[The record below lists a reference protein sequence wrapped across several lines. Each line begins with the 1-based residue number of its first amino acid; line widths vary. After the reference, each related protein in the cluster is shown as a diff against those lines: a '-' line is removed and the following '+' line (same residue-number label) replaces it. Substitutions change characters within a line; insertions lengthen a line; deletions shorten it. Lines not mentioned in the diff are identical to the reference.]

1 MFFFFKQ
8 KTAYEMRISDW
19 SSDVCSSDLEFHARG
34 ERLAQSFVLPGG
46 KAVGDGLRIFER
58 RTGDTELGTFSLI
71 GQGSGGYRAEPVF
84 VDVPQD
90 WVLRGKDGNT
100 EIEAEDFA
108 FAPGRS
114 LYRCAGQVIA
124 EKPRSAERRL
134 GKGCVSPCR
143 SLCPRYT

>member
-1 MFFFFKQ
+1 M
-8 KTAYEMRISDW
+8 W
-19 SSDVCSSDLEFHARG
+19 
-34 ERLAQSFVLPGG
+34 
-46 KAVGDGLRIFER
+46 
-58 RTGDTELGTFSLI
+58 LGPLSLI
-71 GQGSGGYRAEPVF
+71 GQGSVGYRAEPVF

-124 EKPRSAERRL
+124 EKPNGAAFLVRTGQSADRKDRLPIVAHEATGVQAPGGARLINHPLHAEVEDGVARRTATRGEGRRRFAGGRPWSATIVKER
-134 GKGCVSPCR
+134 
-143 SLCPRYT
+143 

>member
-1 MFFFFKQ
+1 M
-8 KTAYEMRISDW
+8 W
-19 SSDVCSSDLEFHARG
+19 
-34 ERLAQSFVLPGG
+34 
-46 KAVGDGLRIFER
+46 
-58 RTGDTELGTFSLI
+58 LGPLSLI
-71 GQGSGGYRAEPVF
+71 GQGSVGYRAEPVF

-124 EKPRSAERRL
+124 EKPNGDAFLVRTGQSEDRKDRLTIVAQESTGVQAPGGERLLKHPPHAEIEAGGALR
-134 GKGCVSPCR
+134 
-143 SLCPRYT
+143 PRTPGRGGRTVE

>member
-1 MFFFFKQ
+1 M
-8 KTAYEMRISDW
+8 W
-19 SSDVCSSDLEFHARG
+19 
-34 ERLAQSFVLPGG
+34 
-46 KAVGDGLRIFER
+46 
-58 RTGDTELGTFSLI
+58 LGPLSLI
-71 GQGSGGYRAEPVF
+71 GQGSVGYRAEPVF

-124 EKPRSAERRL
+124 AKPNGDAFLVRPGQSADRKDRLTIVAQEAPGVQAHGGARLLKTPLHPEADDGVSRRTTTPEATAR
-134 GKGCVSPCR
+134 K
-143 SLCPRYT
+143 